1 MINKLLCLIF
11 IIFLSLLNNTFANDL
26 SYCKRDIKN
35 KNYIYAA
42 KSCKKACN
50 HDNGE
55 GCANLGVLY
64 YNGQGIHTSKKQ
76 ASYYFQKGCNLGY
89 QKGCDY
95 LSITG
100 IQRDIPAT
108 IIKNK
113 QQNKSLSPRS
123 NNNYISDCKRHFKD
137 KNYIDAT
144 QSCEKA
150 CNQDNG
156 EGCTNLGVLYYN
168 GQGIY
173 ASKKQASDYF
183 QKGCNL
189 GYQKGCYYLDG
200 KVVIPQE
207 STTSAKVG
215 IQKNPDSTPAKQFNI
230 FAFLIVTGPI
240 TYIIFTV
247 VINLVRKLITK
258 IQRDIANRNRK
269 KEETKRNNS
278 FNYTENDNYSSSS
291 NKTGNKNRTHDESN
305 NTAVFAE
312 LFALAGFVAKAQG
325 TITQKQ
331 IQEVTKALNKLE
343 LSSQERKYYQ
353 DKFNI
358 GKDIYFSPSE
368 SCQKLASMVD
378 GMNSKEKKAFIS
390 FSLDLLLPVIF
401 ADGVISDEERK
412 RLLMITRALDLSVVF
427 INNLINEY
435 ISRYSKSQNKEKTK
449 RNNSSDHT
457 KNTNY
462 SSSSNT
468 TGSKEQTDKT
478 QTHSESDNNFVFA
491 ELFALAGFVAKAQGT
506 ISQKQIQEVT
516 KALNKLGLSSQ
527 ERKYYQ
533 DKFNFGKSLYFAPSE
548 SCQKLASMVDGM
560 NSEEKKA
567 FILFSLD
574 LLLPVIFADGVIS
587 DEERKRLLMITRALD
602 LNDVFINNLV
612 NEYINRYSESENG
625 FEKALRILGLSK
637 NSQFEEAKAKYRI
650 LMKKYHPDKVGLLHL
665 TAEQEAKI
673 REEYNKKSKEINEAF
688 DIIRAHFGR

>member
-26 SYCKRDIKN
+26 WDCKRHIIN
-35 KNYIYAA
+35 ENYIYAV
-42 KSCKKACN
+42 KSC
-50 HDNGE
+50 E
-55 GCANLGVLY
+55 E
-64 YNGQGIHTSKKQ
+64 S
-76 ASYYFQKGCNLGY
+76 
-89 QKGCDY
+89 
-95 LSITG
+95 
-100 IQRDIPAT
+100 
-108 IIKNK
+108 
-113 QQNKSLSPRS
+113 
-123 NNNYISDCKRHFKD
+123 
-137 KNYIDAT
+137 
-144 QSCEKA
+144 
-150 CNQDNG
+150 CNQNNG

-173 ASKKQASDYF
+173 TSKKQAANYF
-183 QKGCNL
+183 QKGCDL
-189 GYQKGCYYLDG
+189 GNQRGCYYLEG
-200 KVVIPQE
+200 KLMIPPSPLSP
-207 STTSAKVG
+207 STKQIDIFVAKAFSKVL
-215 IQKNPDSTPAKQFNI
+215 NAHSPSTKQFNI
-230 FAFLIVTGPI
+230 FAFLLVTGPI

-258 IQRDIANRNRK
+258 IQRNIANRNRK

-412 RLLMITRALDLSVVF
+412 RLLMITRVLDLSVVF

-449 RNNSSDHT
+449 RNNSSDYT

-506 ISQKQIQEVT
+506 ISKKQIQEVT

-527 ERKYYQ
+527 ECKYYQ

-637 NSQFEEAKAKYRI
+637 NSQFEEAKEKYRI